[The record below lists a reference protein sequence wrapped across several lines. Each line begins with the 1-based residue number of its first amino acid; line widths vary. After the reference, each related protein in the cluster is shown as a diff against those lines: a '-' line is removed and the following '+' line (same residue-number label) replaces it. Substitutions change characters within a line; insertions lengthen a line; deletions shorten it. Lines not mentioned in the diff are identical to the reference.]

1 MAVLVESSSTGAIFL
16 EVTLIVESLPAF
28 DTAFHG
34 ICEAIISMLEL
45 LLELL
50 WSKKR

>member
-1 MAVLVESSSTGAIFL
+1 MLVAESFLTGAIFL

-34 ICEAIISMLEL
+34 IRETIGSMLKL